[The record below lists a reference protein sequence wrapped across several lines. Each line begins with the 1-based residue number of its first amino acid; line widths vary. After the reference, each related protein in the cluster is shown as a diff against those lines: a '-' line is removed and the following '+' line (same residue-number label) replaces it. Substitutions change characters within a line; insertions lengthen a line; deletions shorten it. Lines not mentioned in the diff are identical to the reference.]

1 MVKPT
6 LDELMN
12 AMPADWRGRW
22 CTGLCGCMG
31 CANRSGNLS
40 LYGYTEEDMINYNI
54 INPLPPKQLP
64 NTSGLEVLESFLQ
77 KSKGDK
83 NEQSTSKD

>member
-1 MVKPT
+1 MSKPT

-31 CANRSGNLS
+31 CANRAGNLS
-40 LYGYTEEDMINYNI
+40 AHGYTKEDMISYNELH
-54 INPLPPKQLP
+54 PLPMKE
-64 NTSGLEVLESFLQ
+64 TIDESGLKILEAFL
-77 KSKGDK
+77 SKCK
-83 NEQSTSKD
+83 K